1 MATLTAT
8 ATTHKPTALLVRLG
22 SAAPHPQPAPH
33 QNGHGAPPV
42 QPDEVT
48 LQRAMQALQRE
59 QAREAARG
67 HWFNRLVNTVLIA
80 DIFGNFFELI
90 GHLLRGLWNL
100 FNN

>member
-8 ATTHKPTALLVRLG
+8 TTTLKPTASLVRLG
-22 SAAPHPQPAPH
+22 SAAPQPPAH
-33 QNGHGAPPV
+33 HNGHAPSSV

-59 QAREAARG
+59 QARESARG

-80 DIFGNFFELI
+80 DIFGNFFELV